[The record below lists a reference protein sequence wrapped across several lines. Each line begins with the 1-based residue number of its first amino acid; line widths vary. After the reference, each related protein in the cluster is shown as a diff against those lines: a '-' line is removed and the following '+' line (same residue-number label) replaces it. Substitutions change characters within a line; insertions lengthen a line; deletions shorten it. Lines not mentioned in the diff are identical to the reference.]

1 MDDYRGYHYWDNH
14 CDAVGTTTTYRATGE
29 VTLEETMNTLAA
41 TDLHIS
47 LAAEPVFYIGG
58 FAVTNAI
65 IMGVMGLIVTL
76 AVCFYVRRKVLRGE
90 KNRFVGLFEWAFEL
104 LLKQINNAI
113 PDRKLAR
120 KITPLAITIFLFVLF
135 NYWLSV
141 LPGVGSISWDGV
153 PIFRALVA
161 DLNFTVMLAVV
172 TMVAVQVFAV
182 RQLGLIGNAGRYFRN
197 PLKDPVG
204 AFEGILELVGE
215 FSRGVA
221 LALRLFGNAFAGEVL
236 LMLVVVLAGAVS
248 SLILPLFMAFELF
261 IGFIQAYVF
270 FMLTLIFTSLA
281 VSHDHGHDDSHS
293 SVTPVSVPQLE

>member
-1 MDDYRGYHYWDNH
+1 
-14 CDAVGTTTTYRATGE
+14 
-29 VTLEETMNTLAA
+29 MNTLAA
-41 TDLHIS
+41 ANLHIS
-47 LAAEPVFYIGG
+47 LAAEPVFYIGH
-58 FAVTNAI
+58 FAITNAM
-65 IMGVMGLIVTL
+65 IMGLMGLAATL
-76 AVCFYVRRKVLRGE
+76 SVCFYVRYKVVRGE
-90 KNRFVGLFEWAFEL
+90 TNRFVGLFEWAFDL

-120 KITPLAITIFLFVLF
+120 KITPLALTIFFFILF

-141 LPGVGSISWDGV
+141 LPGVGSISWNGV

-172 TMVAVQVFAV
+172 TIVAVQVFTI
-182 RQLGLIGNAGRYFRN
+182 RQMGLIGNAGRYLRN
-197 PLKDPVG
+197 PFKDPIG

-236 LMLVVVLAGAVS
+236 LMLVAALAGAVS

-270 FMLTLIFTSLA
+270 FMLALIFTSLA
-281 VSHDHGHDDSHS
+281 VSHDHGHDDDHS
-293 SVTPVSVPQLE
+293 PATPVKVPQLE